1 MSAENK
7 AVMRRWFHEVWN
19 QGKTEV
25 IPEMLASDSCTRG
38 LVDNTGAPVLAD
50 QFKGF
55 VEGMRTT
62 FPDIN
67 FHVEDTVAEGDKVA
81 TLCTVRGTHR
91 GPGFGLEPSGKK
103 VEIQGLILTR
113 FENGKIAES
122 WNQFD
127 FMGLLKQIGAM

>member
-7 AVMRRWFHEVWN
+7 ALMQRWFEEVWN
-19 QGKTEV
+19 QGNTGA
-25 IPEMLASDSCTRG
+25 IPEMLASDSCSRG
-38 LVDNTGAPVLAD
+38 LVNNVGEPVQAG

-62 FPDIN
+62 FPDIK
-67 FHVEDTVAEGDKVA
+67 FVVEDAVAEGDKVA
-81 TLCTVRGTHR
+81 TLVTVRGTHR
-91 GPGFGLEPSGKK
+91 GPGFGLEPSGKP

-127 FMGLLKQIGAM
+127 FMGLLKQVGAI